1 MDSYAKLLL
10 SNEAWVKEKL
20 DLREDFFQR
29 AVSGQKPEFLW
40 IGCSGCSDSR
50 VPAEDVT
57 GSEPGELFVHRNI
70 ANQVSENDLSVLSVL
85 QYAVEALQV
94 QHIIVC
100 GHYHCGGVLHAMQH
114 EDRGVLGQWLAQLK
128 AIYRSHADE
137 LERLADSALR
147 FDRMVE
153 LNVAAQLRN
162 IAQTN
167 VVRKAWAERQ
177 GPHLHGWV
185 YDLRSGRLKELETL
199 QAGKHLSTAR

>member
-1 MDSYAKLLL
+1 MDSYVKLLL

-20 DLREDFFQR
+20 DLQEDFFQS

-40 IGCSGCSDSR
+40 IGCSDSR

-70 ANQVSENDLSVLSVL
+70 ANQVSESDLSVLSVL
-85 QYAVEALQV
+85 QYAVEVLQV

-114 EDRGVLGQWLAQLK
+114 EDSGVIGQWLAQLK
-128 AIYRSHADE
+128 AIHRSHADE
-137 LERLADSALR
+137 LDRLADSALR

-153 LNVAAQLRN
+153 LNVAAQLKN
-162 IAQTN
+162 VAQTA
-167 VVRKAWAERQ
+167 VVRKAWAEER

-185 YDLRSGRLKELETL
+185 YDLRIGKLKELETL
-199 QAGKHLSTAR
+199 QAGNT

>member
-1 MDSYAKLLL
+1 MDSYVKLLL

-20 DLREDFFQR
+20 ELREDFFQR
-29 AVSGQKPEFLW
+29 AVRGQKPEFLW
-40 IGCSGCSDSR
+40 IGCSDSR

-70 ANQVSENDLSVLSVL
+70 ANQVSESDLSVLSVL

-114 EDRGVLGQWLAQLK
+114 EDSGVLGQWLAHLQQ
-128 AIYRSHADE
+128 IHRNHANE
-137 LERLADSALR
+137 LEGLADSASR

-162 IAQTN
+162 VARTA
-167 VVRKAWAERQ
+167 VVQKAWTQRQ

-185 YDLRSGRLKELETL
+185 YDLRTGKLKELETL
-199 QAGKHLSTAR
+199 QAEHA

>member
-1 MDSYAKLLL
+1 MDSYVKLLL

-20 DLREDFFQR
+20 DLREDFFQS

-40 IGCSGCSDSR
+40 IGCSDSR

-70 ANQVSENDLSVLSVL
+70 ANQVSESDLSVLSVL

-100 GHYHCGGVLHAMQH
+100 GHYHCGGVQHAMQH
-114 EDRGVLGQWLAQLK
+114 EDSGVLGQWLAQLK
-128 AIYRSHADE
+128 AIHRSHADE
-137 LERLADSALR
+137 LNRLADSALR

-153 LNVAAQLRN
+153 LNVTVQLRN
-162 IAQTN
+162 VARTA
-167 VVRKAWAERQ
+167 VVRKAWAEGRR
-177 GPHLHGWV
+177 PHLHGWV
-185 YDLRSGRLKELETL
+185 YDLRIGKLKELETL
-199 QAGKHLSTAR
+199 QAGTDPGA